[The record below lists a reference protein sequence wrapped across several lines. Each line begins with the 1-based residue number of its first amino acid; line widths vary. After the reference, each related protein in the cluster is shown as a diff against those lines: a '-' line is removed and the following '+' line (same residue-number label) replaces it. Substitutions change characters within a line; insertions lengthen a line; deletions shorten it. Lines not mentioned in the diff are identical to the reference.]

1 MAKRIKF
8 PLEMKDGVKV
18 RSLEELQEHFDME
31 KVLEYYF
38 SSDKKL
44 QRWLENYYYD
54 DLLEEVEKLSGE
66 EENLAELLGS
76 ILGVDKEKCV
86 LDVSELKWKT
96 QTRETLK
103 LYGREDL
110 AEHLEQ
116 VADTQERLQKLV
128 EKGCKKVY
136 LLKNSYTIT
145 KNMQGIEIEG
155 VGEPEIEIEA
165 QDIQDFSRQNV
176 RMKKISYAN
185 EECRKKAS
193 CNPVITGVMG
203 ITEFCSTLLQ
213 LIEVKE
219 EKQ

>member
-128 EKGCKKVY
+128 ENGCKKVY

-193 CNPVITGVMG
+193 CNSVITGVMG
-203 ITEFCSTLLQ
+203 ITEFCSTLLH